1 MSLGRG
7 NHEERP
13 SRLSLNCGRQGD
25 PFSVSGSL
33 GFVQLAAAWLRVDV
47 LLLLPLSAL
56 PPRLHPIP
64 GQIRA
69 DLSDV
74 PTSSHKQQPRGHL
87 RRQLRAR
94 ELRLT
99 V

>member
-1 MSLGRG
+1 MSLRRG

-13 SRLSLNCGRQGD
+13 SWLSLNCGRQGD

-33 GFVQLAAAWLRVDV
+33 VFVQLAAAWLRVDV
-47 LLLLPLSAL
+47 LLLLVSAL
-56 PPRLHPIP
+56 PPRLRPIP

-74 PTSSHKQQPRGHL
+74 QVHASSSLVDISEGNY
-87 RRQLRAR
+87 
-94 ELRLT
+94 ECENC